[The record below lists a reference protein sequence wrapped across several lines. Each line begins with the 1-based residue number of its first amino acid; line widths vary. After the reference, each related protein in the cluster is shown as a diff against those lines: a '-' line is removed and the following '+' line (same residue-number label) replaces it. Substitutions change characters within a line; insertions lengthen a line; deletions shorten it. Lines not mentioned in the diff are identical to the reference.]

1 MAKLHDE
8 WRVLPHGPLTQV
20 EPGLLTVVGTIP
32 KPLGNFPRR
41 MTVVAVSGKKT
52 AIFSPIALREEGMA
66 EIERLG
72 APSYLI
78 VPNGFHRLD
87 AKPWKE
93 RYPNIAV
100 VCPPGAQRR
109 VEKAVAVDATTD
121 VLRDKAVKL
130 VLIQGTGESEFAL
143 LIGRQG
149 AITLVVN
156 DVIANVRHPPGLGAY
171 VMARV
176 FGFGVKHPQ
185 IPREVKWLF
194 LKDKTALAA
203 QLREWATMSGLQ
215 RVIPSHGD
223 IIDRPAR
230 ILGGLAES
238 LSG

>member
-8 WRVLPHGPLTQV
+8 WQILPHGPLTEV
-20 EPGLLTVVGTIP
+20 DPGLLTVVGTIP
-32 KPLGNFPRR
+32 MPLGNFPRR
-41 MTVVAVSGKKT
+41 MTVVGLGGNKT
-52 AIFSPIALREEGMA
+52 AIFSPIALREECMA

-87 AKPWKE
+87 AKPWKK
-93 RYPNIAV
+93 RYPSIAV
-100 VCPPGAQRR
+100 VCPPGARQR
-109 VEKAVAVDATTD
+109 VEQAVAVDATTD

-130 VLIQGTGESEFAL
+130 VLVKGTRESEYAL
-143 LIGRQG
+143 LVRG
-149 AITLVVN
+149 ARGTTLVVN
-156 DVIANVRHPPGLGAY
+156 DVIANVRQPPGRGAY
-171 VMARV
+171 IMARL

-194 LKDKTALAA
+194 LKDKAALAA
-203 QLREWATMSGLQ
+203 QLREWAAMSDLQ
-215 RVIPSHGD
+215 RIIPSHGD

-230 ILGGLAES
+230 VLGRLAEG